1 LHFLC
6 AFLGGEGG
14 EKREG
19 KVSIALFS
27 VSSPVFERD
36 RQHYQSISASFSV
49 SFILFNLDHF
59 TSPSFLFLMGC
70 GASTPA
76 PQTSIVPAPAP
87 AAAPAKPLDP
97 KPSTTETPP
106 AAEIPAASGDTSAPP
121 STTALIGVQKAAKA
135 PAEDAKEKLEDRAA
149 KRKEERSLM
158 KQQMNKDKSRFKD
171 GLPTSPVGNDARRA
185 AEIASFEPS
194 TLPAAATSSPDPSSD
209 PIANESAV
217 VSKEEGLNVTDYS

>member
-1 LHFLC
+1 
-6 AFLGGEGG
+6 
-14 EKREG
+14 
-19 KVSIALFS
+19 
-27 VSSPVFERD
+27 
-36 RQHYQSISASFSV
+36 
-49 SFILFNLDHF
+49 
-59 TSPSFLFLMGC
+59 MGC

-76 PQTSIVPAPAP
+76 PQTSIVPAPA
-87 AAAPAKPLDP
+87 AAPADP
-97 KPSTTETPP
+97 KPTPTSTTETPP

-158 KQQMNKDKSRFKD
+158 KQQMNKDKSRFKE